1 MIKTVKGDGD
11 GEDDDDDDDDEKNDD
26 DDDNESDDDDGDDD
40 NDNDSD
46 VYSDISPAVPGEVS
60 DIKAV
65 ETTNES
71 IKLAWTPPRETGGKP
86 VTHYVIEKMDVT
98 SGLAAAKW

>member
-1 MIKTVKGDGD
+1 M
-11 GEDDDDDDDDEKNDD
+11 
-26 DDDNESDDDDGDDD
+26 
-40 NDNDSD
+40 
-46 VYSDISPAVPGEVS
+46 PGEVS

-86 VTHYVIEKMDVT
+86 ITHYLIEKMDVT
-98 SGLAAAKW
+98 SGLAAATW